1 VPATSDV
8 PNSSRSVISRRKRDD
23 LSPERGGSMRSRS
36 PGGRRLGA
44 TTMVSVIFPLG
55 VLLPTV
61 FSRPALTSA
70 ATSSCRTGWIVQQ
83 QSLSPSGLSDV
94 SAAGQGDAWAVGTG
108 GLFPD
113 TTLIEHWNGTSWKR
127 IPSPSPPRKGTSG
140 DFLSGVAALA
150 PNNAWAV
157 GGLGAVSG
165 ITLDT
170 LIEHWNGSSWA
181 VVKSASPVVAGNELS
196 AVAAFSTKDIWA
208 VGGGDTTSAKGTA
221 ATLALH
227 WDGATWEQV
236 STPSPGAYN
245 GLFGITT
252 VPGTGQLWAVGEKAP
267 ASFSSPTTPLV
278 EHWSG
283 SRWTVSASPAVSGGE
298 LSGVTALGPKDAW
311 AVGGVGSTALILHW
325 NGSRWSRVGAPHGT
339 RLYSIAAQSK
349 TNAWA
354 AGEGSLLHWNG
365 SSWDS
370 QSWPKP
376 TGAYLTAVAVS
387 AGTSGWT
394 AWTVGAWSSSGQ
406 TRSLVLAHCS

>member
-1 VPATSDV
+1 
-8 PNSSRSVISRRKRDD
+8 
-23 LSPERGGSMRSRS
+23 
-36 PGGRRLGA
+36 
-44 TTMVSVIFPLG
+44 MVSVIFPLG

-83 QSLSPSGLSDV
+83 QSLSPSGLSGV
-94 SAAGQGDAWAVGTG
+94 AAAGQGDAWAVGDW

-113 TTLIEHWNGTSWKR
+113 ITLIEHWNGTSWKR

-140 DFLSGVAALA
+140 DLLSGVAALA

-165 ITLDT
+165 ITEDT

-181 VVKSASPVVAGNELS
+181 VVKTPSPLVGGNELS
-196 AVAAFSTKDIWA
+196 AVAAVSTNNVWA
-208 VGGGDTTSAKGTA
+208 VGDGDILSAKGTA

-236 STPSPGAYN
+236 STPNPGAYN

-252 VPGTGQLWAVGEKAP
+252 APGTGQLWAVGEKAS
-267 ASFSSPTTPLV
+267 ASFSSLTTPLV

-283 SRWTVSASPAVSGGE
+283 SRWTVSTTPAVSGGE
-298 LSGVTALGPKDAW
+298 LFGVTALGPKDAW
-311 AVGGVGSTALILHW
+311 AVGGVGTTALILHW
-325 NGSRWSRVGAPHGT
+325 NGNRWSRVGAP
-339 RLYSIAAQSK
+339 RSKLLYSIAAQSI

-354 AGEGSLLHWNG
+354 VGEGSLLHWNG
-365 SSWDS
+365 SSWKS
-370 QSWPKP
+370 ESWPKSS
-376 TGAYLTAVAVS
+376 GAYLTSVAVS
-387 AGTSGWT
+387 ASTSSWT
-394 AWTVGAWSSSGQ
+394 AWTVGQWGPSGQ
-406 TRSLVLAHCS
+406 ARSLVLAHCS

>member
-1 VPATSDV
+1 
-8 PNSSRSVISRRKRDD
+8 
-23 LSPERGGSMRSRS
+23 
-36 PGGRRLGA
+36 
-44 TTMVSVIFPLG
+44 MVSVIFPLG

-181 VVKSASPVVAGNELS
+181 VVKSPSPVVAGNELS

-227 WDGATWEQV
+227 WDGADLGASLDAESGRVQR
-236 STPSPGAYN
+236 SLRNHDGPGHRS
-245 GLFGITT
+245 
-252 VPGTGQLWAVGEKAP
+252 AVGSRREGPCFVFLADDP
-267 ASFSSPTTPLV
+267 ACRTLEREPLDRVGVPCGLGRRAVRRHRPWPQGRLGGWGRWLHCAHPALERQPLV
-278 EHWSG
+278 
-283 SRWTVSASPAVSGGE
+283 
-298 LSGVTALGPKDAW
+298 
-311 AVGGVGSTALILHW
+311 
-325 NGSRWSRVGAPHGT
+325 
-339 RLYSIAAQSK
+339 
-349 TNAWA
+349 
-354 AGEGSLLHWNG
+354 AG
-365 SSWDS
+365 
-370 QSWPKP
+370 
-376 TGAYLTAVAVS
+376 
-387 AGTSGWT
+387 
-394 AWTVGAWSSSGQ
+394 WSSTWDAALQHRGPVENE
-406 TRSLVLAHCS
+406 RLGGR